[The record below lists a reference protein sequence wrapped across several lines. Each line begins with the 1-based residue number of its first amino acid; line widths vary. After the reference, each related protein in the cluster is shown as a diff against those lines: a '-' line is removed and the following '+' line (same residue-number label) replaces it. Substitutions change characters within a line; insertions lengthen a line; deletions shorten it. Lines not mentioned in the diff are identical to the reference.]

1 MSKKIMILIA
11 LGCGC
16 GFAMVFPLFFGIHMP
31 NAMRR
36 VFEIINIPA
45 IWFAHEWTYVAG
57 FPPYDQL
64 GAWLIVPSVMM
75 LIQWSLAGFL
85 VGLCASFGNHWGSHG
100 KKGRVGS
107 DSMKDR
113 TSETRL

>member
-1 MSKKIMILIA
+1 MSKKIMMLIT

-16 GFAMVFPLFFGIHMP
+16 GFVMVFPLFFGIHMP
-31 NAMRR
+31 NAVRR
-36 VFEIINIPA
+36 VFEIINMPA

-75 LIQWSLAGFL
+75 LIQWSLIGFL
-85 VGLCASFGNHWGSHG
+85 VGLCALFRSRRKPTQSGSHG
-100 KKGRVGS
+100 SRGS
-107 DSMKDR
+107 RGVSP
-113 TSETRL
+113 